1 MSFLNWT
8 RVAIIYEEDY
18 GLFKLQ
24 DLVKS
29 PPSTRAEMYIRQ
41 AGPTS
46 YRQVLREVRHKE
58 IYKLIVDTDPAHM
71 QQFFRAILQLQ
82 MNDYRYHYM
91 FTTFDI
97 ETFDLEDF
105 KYNSVNMT
113 AFRLVDVEEPRVAE
127 VLRQM
132 ERFQPVGHAILN
144 KTGVIQAEPALMYDS
159 VQVFAHGL
167 AALDRSHVL
176 RPANLSCDKEEPWDD
191 GLSLYNYINA
201 AGLHGLTGHIEFN
214 EGKRNNFKLDLL
226 KLKREELVKVGE
238 WKPGSGVNV
247 TDVGAFYE
255 TTAANITLVVM
266 TREEK
271 PYVMVKED
279 KNLTGNARFE
289 GFCIDLL
296 KWIANQ
302 VGFQYAIRLVP
313 DHMYGV
319 YDPETKEWNGIVR
332 ELMEKR
338 ADLAVASMTI
348 NYARE
353 SVIDFTKPFMN
364 LGIGILFKVPTS
376 QPTRLFSFMNP
387 LAVEIWLYVLAAY
400 MLVSF
405 TLFVMARFSPYE
417 WNNPHPCLAE
427 SDVVENQ
434 FSVSNSFWFITGTF
448 LRQGS
453 GLNPKATSTRIVGG
467 IWWFFTLIIISSY
480 TANLAAFLTVERMI
494 TPIENAAD
502 LAEQTEIAYGTLEG
516 GSTMTFFRDSKI
528 GIYQKMWRF
537 MESKRPAVFVST
549 YEEGVKRV
557 LEGDYAFLMEST
569 MLDYAVQRDCNLTQ
583 IGGLLDSK
591 GYGIATPKG
600 SPWRDKISLAILE
613 LQEKGVIQILYDKW
627 WKNTGDV
634 CNRDEKSK
642 ESKANALGVENIGGV
657 FVVLLCGLAL
667 AILVAILEFCW
678 NSKKHAQSDRSL
690 CAEMASE
697 LRFAVR
703 CGSRQRPATKQR
715 ISREGH
721 LPCPRCSPGAS
732 LRRGRYCG
740 HEETT
745 YVPSIELPRLNAG
758 GWGVADDGDEEVIE
772 LRSSHMQGSWTGRG
786 EHLAQASS
794 SSATT
799 AMQNPDAHS
808 PTATAPVTSTP
819 APSHT
824 RASLARARPLSHA
837 HAQTSSATPAEA
849 ETGLFRHRVGS
860 RR

>member
-1 MSFLNWT
+1 
-8 RVAIIYEEDY
+8 
-18 GLFKLQ
+18 
-24 DLVKS
+24 
-29 PPSTRAEMYIRQ
+29 
-41 AGPTS
+41 
-46 YRQVLREVRHKE
+46 
-58 IYKLIVDTDPAHM
+58 
-71 QQFFRAILQLQ
+71 
-82 MNDYRYHYM
+82 
-91 FTTFDI
+91 
-97 ETFDLEDF
+97 
-105 KYNSVNMT
+105 MT
-113 AFRLVDVEEPRVAE
+113 AFRLVDLEEPKVAE
-127 VLRQM
+127 VLKQM
-132 ERFQPVGHAILN
+132 ERFQPAIGYAILN
-144 KTGVIQAEPALMYDS
+144 KTGVIQAEPALVYDS

-167 AALDRSHVL
+167 AALDRSHDL
-176 RPANLSCDKEEPWDD
+176 RPANLSCEKEEPWDD

-214 EGKRNNFKLDLL
+214 EGKRTNFKLDLL
-226 KLKREELVKVGE
+226 KLKKEELVKVGE
-238 WKPGSGVNV
+238 WKSGSGINV
-247 TDVGAFYE
+247 TDLDAFYE
-255 TTAANITLVVM
+255 TTATNITLVVM
-266 TREEK
+266 TREER

-296 KWIANQ
+296 KWIAGQ
-302 VGFQYAIRLVP
+302 VGFQYAIKMVP

-364 LGIGILFKVPTS
+364 LGIGILFKVPSS

-502 LAEQTEIAYGTLEG
+502 LAEQTDISYGTLEG
-516 GSTMTFFRDSKI
+516 GSTKTFFRDSKI

-537 MESKRPAVFVST
+537 MESKSPSVFVQS
-549 YEEGVKRV
+549 YEEGIKRV

-569 MLDYAVQRDCNLTQ
+569 MLDYAVHRDCNLTQ

-634 CNRDEKSK
+634 CNRDDKNK

-678 NSKKHAQSDRSL
+678 NSKKNVQSDRQEGGALSMTEMKKSL
-690 CAEMASE
+690 SFDQM
-697 LRFAVR
+697 
-703 CGSRQRPATKQR
+703 P
-715 ISREGH
+715 H
-721 LPCPRCSPGAS
+721 
-732 LRRGRYCG
+732 
-740 HEETT
+740 
-745 YVPSIELPRLNAG
+745 G
-758 GWGVADDGDEEVIE
+758 GN
-772 LRSSHMQGSWTGRG
+772 T
-786 EHLAQASS
+786 
-794 SSATT
+794 
-799 AMQNPDAHS
+799 
-808 PTATAPVTSTP
+808 
-819 APSHT
+819 
-824 RASLARARPLSHA
+824 
-837 HAQTSSATPAEA
+837 
-849 ETGLFRHRVGS
+849 
-860 RR
+860 

>member
-1 MSFLNWT
+1 
-8 RVAIIYEEDY
+8 
-18 GLFKLQ
+18 
-24 DLVKS
+24 
-29 PPSTRAEMYIRQ
+29 
-41 AGPTS
+41 
-46 YRQVLREVRHKE
+46 
-58 IYKLIVDTDPAHM
+58 
-71 QQFFRAILQLQ
+71 
-82 MNDYRYHYM
+82 
-91 FTTFDI
+91 
-97 ETFDLEDF
+97 
-105 KYNSVNMT
+105 
-113 AFRLVDVEEPRVAE
+113 
-127 VLRQM
+127 
-132 ERFQPVGHAILN
+132 
-144 KTGVIQAEPALMYDS
+144 
-159 VQVFAHGL
+159 
-167 AALDRSHVL
+167 
-176 RPANLSCDKEEPWDD
+176 
-191 GLSLYNYINA
+191 

-214 EGKRNNFKLDLL
+214 EGKRSNFRLDLL
-226 KLKREELVKVGE
+226 KLKREHLRKVGH
-238 WKPGSGVNV
+238 WSPSTGINL
-247 TDVGAFYE
+247 TDASAFYE
-255 TTAANITLVVM
+255 SSATNITLVVM

-279 KNLTGNARFE
+279 RNLTGNARFE

-296 KWIANQ
+296 KWIAAQ
-302 VGFQYAIRLVP
+302 VGFHYVIRLVP

-319 YDPETKEWNGIVR
+319 YDPETRQWNGIVR
-332 ELMEKR
+332 ELMDKR

-400 MLVSF
+400 LLVSF

-417 WNNPHPCLAE
+417 WNNPHPCLAD

-453 GLNPKATSTRIVGG
+453 GLNPKVSESMPSRLFSFMNPLAVAIWFYMLGAYVLVSLTIWVVARFSPYEWSPPKPCETATYSVPHAVPDPVSSTYLFDHDHGCSGGGGYGGLGGGYMLGLGDGQVVENDFTLANSFWFTIGTLMQQGSDLNPKATSTRIVGG

-502 LAEQTEIAYGTLEG
+502 LAEQTEIPYGTLEG

-613 LQEKGVIQILYDKW
+613 LQEKGIIQILYDKW

-634 CNRDEKSK
+634 CNRDDKNK

-667 AILVAILEFCW
+667 AIVVAILEFCW
-678 NSKKHAQSDRSL
+678 NSRKNAQTDRQSL
-690 CAEMASE
+690 CSEMAEE

-703 CGSRQRPATKQR
+703 CHGSRQRPALR
-715 ISREGH
+715 RS
-721 LPCPRCSPGAS
+721 CSRCSPG
-732 LRRGRYCG
+732 
-740 HEETT
+740 TT
-745 YVPSIELPRLNAG
+745 YVPAGLDVPHHLNGENGIMPMVEMKKSSI
-758 GWGVADDGDEEVIE
+758 VYD
-772 LRSSHMQGSWTGRG
+772 
-786 EHLAQASS
+786 
-794 SSATT
+794 
-799 AMQNPDAHS
+799 PDA
-808 PTATAPVTSTP
+808 
-819 APSHT
+819 
-824 RASLARARPLSHA
+824 
-837 HAQTSSATPAEA
+837 
-849 ETGLFRHRVGS
+849 
-860 RR
+860 